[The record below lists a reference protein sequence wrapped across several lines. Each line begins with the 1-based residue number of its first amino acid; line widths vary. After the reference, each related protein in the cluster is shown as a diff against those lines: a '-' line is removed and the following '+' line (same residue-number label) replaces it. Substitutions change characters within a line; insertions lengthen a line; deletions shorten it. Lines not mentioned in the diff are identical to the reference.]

1 MITAALEARS
11 DERKRRNSAAQNV
24 YIYILST
31 IVSVVGNLFPSNA
44 FSTVHQDATAADDD
58 AKQRKLQH
66 GIAMLNQ
73 LVAQQRA
80 TRDQSA
86 GADKSAGVNRSGGV
100 ILTELADI
108 QAFFDDPD
116 DCHDY

>member
-1 MITAALEARS
+1 
-11 DERKRRNSAAQNV
+11 
-24 YIYILST
+24 
-31 IVSVVGNLFPSNA
+31 
-44 FSTVHQDATAADDD
+44 
-58 AKQRKLQH
+58 
-66 GIAMLNQ
+66 MLNQ